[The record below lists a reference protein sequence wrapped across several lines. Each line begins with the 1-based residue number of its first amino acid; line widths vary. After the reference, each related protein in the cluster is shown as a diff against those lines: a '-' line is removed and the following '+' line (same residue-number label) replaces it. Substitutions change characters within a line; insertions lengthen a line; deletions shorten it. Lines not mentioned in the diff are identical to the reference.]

1 MVEQLEIP
9 ALLLDEAWVN
19 LNVERMRYRV
29 WQLGVSFR
37 PFQDEQ
43 VLRCDAPYE
52 ECGCGSMAEC

>member
-1 MVEQLEIP
+1 MVEQLETP
-9 ALLLDEAWVN
+9 ALLLDEARMN
-19 LNVERMRYRV
+19 LNIERMRYRV

-52 ECGCGSMAEC
+52 ERGCGSMAEC